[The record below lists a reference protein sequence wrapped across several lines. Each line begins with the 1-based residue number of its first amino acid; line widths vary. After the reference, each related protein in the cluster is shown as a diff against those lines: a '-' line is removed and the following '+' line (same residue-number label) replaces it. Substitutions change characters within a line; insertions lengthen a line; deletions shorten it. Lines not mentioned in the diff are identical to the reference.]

1 MSTHNFIYSPAL
13 FSFMSDQALNLA
25 DIDREANNARELYEF
40 RKITLKE
47 LRQILDRL
55 DTDASIIEHNL

>member
-55 DTDASIIEHNL
+55 DTDAAIIEHNL

>member
-1 MSTHNFIYSPAL
+1 MSNHNFIYSPAL
-13 FSFMSDQALNLA
+13 FFSMSDENMSLV
-25 DIDREANNARELYEF
+25 DIDREANKARELYEF

>member
-1 MSTHNFIYSPAL
+1 
-13 FSFMSDQALNLA
+13 MSDENMSLA
-25 DIDREANNARELYEF
+25 DIDREANKARELYEF